1 MPSAHTFCFHPIRQG
16 GKWKAGGLFAL
27 HESDDTIGDMIAM
40 ASPFSGYMTVRQ
52 VMKEIGARA
61 PSTVTR
67 LVFDEDKPRPVGR
80 RLAGT
85 LIPGHGWMI
94 QRKSV
99 AKFLEEE
106 SARPAGVGFPRGRD
120 RSDQD
125 EPAKRPAKSARPAKK
140 AKGG

>member
-1 MPSAHTFCFHPIRQG
+1 
-16 GKWKAGGLFAL
+16 
-27 HESDDTIGDMIAM
+27 M
-40 ASPFSGYMTVRQ
+40 ASPFAGYMTVRQ
-52 VMKEIGARA
+52 VMEAIGARA

-67 LVFDEDKPRPVGR
+67 LVYDEDKPRPEGK

-99 AKFLEEE
+99 DKFLEEE

-120 RSDQD
+120 RRTQG
-125 EPAKRPAKSARPAKK
+125 EPAAEEPKKPAKRATKSAGPAKK
-140 AKGG
+140 ARGG

>member
-1 MPSAHTFCFHPIRQG
+1 
-16 GKWKAGGLFAL
+16 
-27 HESDDTIGDMIAM
+27 MIAM
-40 ASPFSGYMTVRQ
+40 ANPFAGYMTVRQ
-52 VMKEIGARA
+52 VMAEIKARA

-67 LVFDEDKPRPVGR
+67 LVYDEDGPRPEGK

-106 SARPAGVGFPRGRD
+106 AARPAGVGFPRGRD
-120 RSDQD
+120 RSGQD
-125 EPAKRPAKSARPAKK
+125 AATQAAAKKPAKRAAKSAKAAKK
-140 AKGG
+140 SKGG

>member
-1 MPSAHTFCFHPIRQG
+1 
-16 GKWKAGGLFAL
+16 
-27 HESDDTIGDMIAM
+27 MIAM
-40 ASPFSGYMTVRQ
+40 ANPFAGYMTVRQ
-52 VMKEIGARA
+52 VMDAIKARA

-67 LVFDEDKPRPVGR
+67 LVYDEDKPRPEGR

-106 SARPAGVGFPRGRD
+106 AARPAGVGFPRGRD
-120 RSDQD
+120 RSGQE
-125 EPAKRPAKSARPAKK
+125 EPADAKPPKLAAKSARPAKK

>member
-1 MPSAHTFCFHPIRQG
+1 MANP
-16 GKWKAGGLFAL
+16 FA
-27 HESDDTIGDMIAM
+27 
-40 ASPFSGYMTVRQ
+40 GYMTVRQ
-52 VMKEIGARA
+52 VMQEIGARA

-67 LVFDEDKPRPVGR
+67 LAYDEDKPRPEGK

-106 SARPAGVGFPRGRD
+106 SSRPAGVGFPRGRD
-120 RSDQD
+120 RSGQD
-125 EPAKRPAKSARPAKK
+125 EDVVAEPPKKSRRAAKPARPAKK
-140 AKGG
+140 ANGG

>member
-1 MPSAHTFCFHPIRQG
+1 
-16 GKWKAGGLFAL
+16 
-27 HESDDTIGDMIAM
+27 MIAM
-40 ASPFSGYMTVRQ
+40 ANPFAGYMTVRE

-67 LVFDEDKPRPVGR
+67 LAYDEEKPRPQGK

-99 AKFLEEE
+99 ATFLEEE
-106 SARPAGVGFPRGRD
+106 ASRTPGVGFPRGRD
-120 RSDQD
+120 RSGQG
-125 EPAKRPAKSARPAKK
+125 EAETQPVAKPTKRAAKSAKAAKK
-140 AKGG
+140 TSRR